1 MVESNDN
8 AATAQQTSSTI
19 DDNSSPLKLDYT
31 IEDPRERTKIVQ
43 QIINNTPKEKLSNKY
58 LEILSDYIIFAM
70 DKEQKKQKKLLT
82 ENRMVTINKRETSF
96 EGLVGKLE
104 NGEDGIYNMV
114 SDNKNQLL
122 TPKIS
127 ITQKDLDEIPELRQI
142 KIIIDQLE
150 KEEKAANGNRGR
162 HHPGGDYFL
171 LCNLSKHEF
180 RCEKYS
186 GGGKGDGRERLRCC
200 GEGILPCN

>member
-8 AATAQQTSSTI
+8 AATAQQTSSTT

-43 QIINNTPKEKLSNKY
+43 QIINSTPKEKLSNKY

-142 KIIIDQLE
+142 KTIIDQLE
-150 KEEKAANGNRGR
+150 KAEKAATGKRK
-162 HHPGGDYFL
+162 FL
-171 LCNLSKHEF
+171 LK
-180 RCEKYS
+180 K
-186 GGGKGDGRERLRCC
+186 
-200 GEGILPCN
+200 

>member
-43 QIINNTPKEKLSNKY
+43 QIINSTPKEKLSNKY

-127 ITQKDLDEIPELRQI
+127 ITQKDLDEIPELQQI
-142 KIIIDQLE
+142 KTIIGQLE
-150 KEEKAANGNRGR
+150 KAEKAATGKRK
-162 HHPGGDYFL
+162 FL
-171 LCNLSKHEF
+171 LKKQIIEF
-180 RCEKYS
+180 RQ
-186 GGGKGDGRERLRCC
+186 D
-200 GEGILPCN
+200 

>member
-8 AATAQQTSSTI
+8 AATAQQISSIT

-43 QIINNTPKEKLSNKY
+43 QIINSTPKEKLSNKY

-127 ITQKDLDEIPELRQI
+127 KTQM
-142 KIIIDQLE
+142 
-150 KEEKAANGNRGR
+150 
-162 HHPGGDYFL
+162 
-171 LCNLSKHEF
+171 
-180 RCEKYS
+180 KYLNC
-186 GGGKGDGRERLRCC
+186 GK
-200 GEGILPCN
+200 

>member
-8 AATAQQTSSTI
+8 AATAQQTSSIT

-43 QIINNTPKEKLSNKY
+43 QIINSTPKEKLSNKY

-142 KIIIDQLE
+142 KTIIDQLE
-150 KEEKAANGNRGR
+150 KAEKAATGKRK
-162 HHPGGDYFL
+162 FL
-171 LCNLSKHEF
+171 LKKQS
-180 RCEKYS
+180 
-186 GGGKGDGRERLRCC
+186 
-200 GEGILPCN
+200 

>member
-1 MVESNDN
+1 MVESNNN
-8 AATAQQTSSTI
+8 AAIAQQTSSTT

-43 QIINNTPKEKLSNKY
+43 QIINSTPKEKLSNKY

-114 SDNKNQLL
+114 SDNKNQ
-122 TPKIS
+122 
-127 ITQKDLDEIPELRQI
+127 
-142 KIIIDQLE
+142 
-150 KEEKAANGNRGR
+150 
-162 HHPGGDYFL
+162 
-171 LCNLSKHEF
+171 
-180 RCEKYS
+180 
-186 GGGKGDGRERLRCC
+186 
-200 GEGILPCN
+200 